1 MPNEAQAHVTQL
13 LHRWRD
19 GEQRAYD
26 ELVTLVYPQ
35 LRALA
40 GRCISGEQPG
50 HTLSATALVHE
61 AYLRIVGAEVEW
73 ADRVHFFSIA
83 ARVMRR
89 ILVDHA
95 KSKATGKRGAGAAKV
110 PVDEAVPVTA
120 APEAQILDVH
130 EALDNLAQVDR
141 RKADLVEL
149 IYFGGLSYPEAAAA
163 LGISE
168 ATVHR
173 ELRLAKA
180 WLHSTLE
187 SE

>member
-1 MPNEAQAHVTQL
+1 VANESQTHVTQL
-13 LHRWRD
+13 LRRWRE

-40 GRCISGEQPG
+40 GRCMGGEQPG

-73 ADRVHFFSIA
+73 ADRVHFFAIA

-95 KSKATGKRGAGAAKV
+95 KSKATGKRGAGASKV
-110 PVDEAVPVTA
+110 PIDEAIPVTGT
-120 APEAQILDVH
+120 PEEQILDVH
-130 EALDNLAQVDR
+130 EALEKLTEVDR

-180 WLHSTLE
+180 WLHNTLR
-187 SE
+187 SD